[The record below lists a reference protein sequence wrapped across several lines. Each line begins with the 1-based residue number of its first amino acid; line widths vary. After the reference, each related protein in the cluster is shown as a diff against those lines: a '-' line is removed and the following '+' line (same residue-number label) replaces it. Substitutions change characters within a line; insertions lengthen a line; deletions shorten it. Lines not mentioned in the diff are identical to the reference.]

1 MKLEIIPSEEILK
14 VHFDDYDAQ
23 RQLIDLLICND
34 ISFQY
39 LVERNFGDTDTH
51 LYIYCAQ
58 EQLINILSNAGV
70 ESVFEVVE

>member
-39 LVERNFGDTDTH
+39 QVERNFGDTDTH
-51 LYIYCAQ
+51 LYIYCTRV
-58 EQLINILSNAGV
+58 QLTNILSSAGV
-70 ESVFEVVE
+70 EGVIEVKK